1 MRPSTQVRCKHNKAQ
16 ELLFEGVR
24 GLALLPSSRPVS
36 EDIAPNPRAACPI
49 MAALFYYDTFQYST
63 RVRAPGLDETLGAL
77 MFTVFVFFLTTNIG
91 IPAPPIFTK
100 IMAVDLFVRFQKCTI
115 LTSRVNRHSL
125 KFDPTI
131 ANHSLFAV
139 GAPISLQKQQ
149 LALHGRA
156 KTIMFFT

>member
-1 MRPSTQVRCKHNKAQ
+1 MFMWNLFSLGDGRRKFACMDVELHCRILQKGSILTNLLVVATTIDMSPSTQVRCKHNTTQ

-77 MFTVFVFFLTTNIG
+77 MFTFFV
-91 IPAPPIFTK
+91 
-100 IMAVDLFVRFQKCTI
+100 
-115 LTSRVNRHSL
+115 
-125 KFDPTI
+125 
-131 ANHSLFAV
+131 
-139 GAPISLQKQQ
+139 
-149 LALHGRA
+149 
-156 KTIMFFT
+156 